1 MAAQNPPRITRSRAA
16 VNETSETDA
25 LQAAL
30 QELREMRNERDRQ
43 QARFEALLQ
52 EKDDQLRQLQQ
63 RISSQ
68 QNNQLSPSNNRDRAC
83 GDTQNNFGACASTAR
98 AATNVSAATNA
109 SDVTAD
115 FRAKTG
121 LKLKPDTYDGKVP
134 LREFLSQ
141 FLLIAIANNWDD
153 KTKTISLAANLR
165 GKARTVLENV
175 ENFEELTFAELKS
188 KLELLFGDGNLTQ
201 NYYSLFTNRKQK
213 YGKDFASFGAEL
225 ERLSRLAY
233 PECPFTVRNK
243 IACAQFVSALSDN
256 FVKRTLQLEGITSLN
271 LAIERGKA
279 IKIIRE
285 ENFERNKRDFEN
297 NRNKRDYE
305 NNGNNGNNA
314 GFNKN
319 HERQN
324 FQKGERNHARTNSE
338 KKKEHFDS
346 KGKAQA
352 NNFSSKGKECW
363 SCGKTGH
370 LRFQCPDAK
379 GN

>member
-1 MAAQNPPRITRSRAA
+1 M
-16 VNETSETDA
+16 
-25 LQAAL
+25 
-30 QELREMRNERDRQ
+30 
-43 QARFEALLQ
+43 
-52 EKDDQLRQLQQ
+52 
-63 RISSQ
+63 
-68 QNNQLSPSNNRDRAC
+68 
-83 GDTQNNFGACASTAR
+83 
-98 AATNVSAATNA
+98 
-109 SDVTAD
+109 
-115 FRAKTG
+115 
-121 LKLKPDTYDGKVP
+121 
-134 LREFLSQ
+134 
-141 FLLIAIANNWDD
+141 
-153 KTKTISLAANLR
+153 R

-201 NYYSLFTNRKQK
+201 NYYSLFTNRRQK
-213 YGKDFASFGAEL
+213 YGEDFASFGAEL

-233 PECPFTVRNK
+233 PECPFTVRDK

-256 FVKRTLQLEGITSLN
+256 FVKRTLQLEGVTSLN

-279 IKIIRE
+279 IKIIRD
-285 ENFERNKRDFEN
+285 ENFERKKDFGNNGNK
-297 NRNKRDYE
+297 KDYG

-324 FQKGERNHARTNSE
+324 FQKGERSYARTNPD

-352 NNFSSKGKECW
+352 NNSSSKECW